1 MDYLFQMLVVY
12 AADDV
17 SGDKQTTKKSSE
29 PRNKKPIVGSKFSD
43 DIKNLRERFTMN
55 PGTEIIITLQE
66 LLKICPRERKRS
78 DAYRGLIEELKR
90 QRITLTIKSRKN
102 RTP

>member
-1 MDYLFQMLVVY
+1 MLVVY

-29 PRNKKPIVGSKFSD
+29 PRNKKPIGGSKFSD

-66 LLKICPRERKRS
+66 QLNQEKTERPE
-78 DAYRGLIEELKR
+78 YLINRG
-90 QRITLTIKSRKN
+90 T
-102 RTP
+102 

>member
-17 SGDKQTTKKSSE
+17 NQTTVKTSE

-66 LLKICPRERKRS
+66 LLKICPRERKRC
-78 DAYRGLIEELKR
+78 DAYRGLVEELKR
-90 QRITLTIKSRKN
+90 QNITLTITSRKSKKS
-102 RTP
+102 

>member
-17 SGDKQTTKKSSE
+17 TGEKQTTKKSSE
-29 PRNKKPIVGSKFSD
+29 PRNKKPIGGSKFSD
-43 DIKNLRERFTMN
+43 DIKNL
-55 PGTEIIITLQE
+55 ITLQE

-90 QRITLTIKSRKN
+90 QKITLTIKSRKN

>member
-17 SGDKQTTKKSSE
+17 NQTTVKTSE

-43 DIKNLRERFTMN
+43 DIKKPKGEIYDESWNRDYHN
-55 PGTEIIITLQE
+55 ASGTVKDL
-66 LLKICPRERKRS
+66 P
-78 DAYRGLIEELKR
+78 
-90 QRITLTIKSRKN
+90 
-102 RTP
+102 P

>member
-17 SGDKQTTKKSSE
+17 NQTTVKTSE
-29 PRNKKPIVGSKFSD
+29 PKNKKPIVGSKFSD

-90 QRITLTIKSRKN
+90 QKITLTIQSRKN

>member
-17 SGDKQTTKKSSE
+17 NQTTKKSSE
-29 PRNKKPIVGSKFSD
+29 LRNKKPIVGSKFSD

-66 LLKICPRERKRS
+66 LLKICPRERKRC
-78 DAYRGLIEELKR
+78 DAYKGLVEELKK
-90 QRITLTIKSRKN
+90 QNITLTIKSRK
-102 RTP
+102 TKKS

>member
-17 SGDKQTTKKSSE
+17 SGDKQTTVKTSE
-29 PRNKKPIVGSKFSD
+29 PRNKKPIGGSKFFD

-90 QRITLTIKSRKN
+90 QKITLTIKSRK
-102 RTP
+102 TK